1 MLASAL
7 GLYRIVSR
15 LLQQTGIEVNL
26 RDHRGRT
33 ALMLAVLYDESDV
46 VKELLRYSV
55 VDDTVE
61 DNLGRTAFF
70 FARYLKRP
78 LLVETLLRHPPLSY
92 DFLHSSF

>member
-1 MLASAL
+1 
-7 GLYRIVSR
+7 
-15 LLQQTGIEVNL
+15 
-26 RDHRGRT
+26 
-33 ALMLAVLYDESDV
+33 MLAVLYDESDV

-92 DFLHSSF
+92 DFSHSSF